1 MIDRIDTKTIEQLA
15 SRTDGPWISI
25 YLPTERIGPN
35 TSSKTRLK
43 NLLADA
49 TNTMKSRGM
58 TARVITSATRRGDEL
73 LADDPFWATQ
83 NVGLAVFL
91 SSTDLFT
98 FRLPDPCEQEVLV
111 TESPEIGTLRAF
123 ADQDRS
129 FALLALSLN
138 KVRLLRGDQQSLV
151 EDDPPMLPVSL
162 KDALDLDDRE
172 SQLQSHAG
180 GRVGG
185 GQIAPAFHGQGSK
198 DQADVDRFLRL
209 VDRALA
215 DAVADDLPVVL
226 AGVERLVAA
235 FRHVSHR
242 HGLIDE
248 AIHGNVDRNSESS
261 LHEKAWP
268 IVQRAL

>member
-185 GQIAPAFHGQGSK
+185 GQIAPAFHGPGSK